1 MASNT
6 EQISKSSSDFAAE
19 KNHDTTEV
27 VHHDILPSADGL
39 AEAMAYGKPSPWSKP
54 LLKLYGYCAVAFLC
68 STMNGKLAS
77 YGTLIHCILLV
88 EKVILNRKF

>member
-19 KNHDTTEV
+19 KKLDATEV
-27 VHHDILPSADGL
+27 VHQDVLPSADAL

-68 STMNGKLAS
+68 STMNGKFCLISS
-77 YGTLIHCILLV
+77 YFLLILIR
-88 EKVILNRKF
+88 IF